1 MCGIVGIL
9 GSKQLNQEL
18 YDGLTVLQ
26 HRGQD
31 AAGIATSEGNRVY
44 QCKGNGLVRDVFQ
57 NRHMQRMQGDMGIAH
72 VRYPTAGSLSAAEA
86 QPFYVN
92 SPYGLSLGHNGNLT
106 NAEVLKREL
115 YIDDRR
121 HINTN
126 SDSEILLNVLAHEL
140 IHSGQMQLSPK
151 DIFNAVRGVHR
162 RCKGAYAAVAMI
174 CGMGILAFR
183 DPHGIRP
190 LVYGVKETDQ
200 GMQYMVASESV
211 ALDVLGYE
219 LVRDIKPG
227 EAILIDSDRQF
238 HSQICAD
245 ETSYTPCIFEYVY
258 FARPDSIIENV
269 YVQKA
274 RMRMGL
280 RLAQKILEQWPE
292 QDIDVVIPIP
302 DTSRTA
308 ALEMAH
314 VLGCKYREGF
324 IKNRY
329 IGRTFIMPG
338 QTERKKSVRQKLNPI
353 GLEYKDKNVLLVDDS
368 IVRGTTSKEIVQLA
382 REAGARNVYFAS
394 ASPPVRYQNV
404 YGIDMPA
411 ASELIAHGR
420 DVTDV
425 CAEIGADKL
434 FYQDIDD
441 LIWSVQKGNE
451 KIEQFETSVFT
462 GDYVTGVGHEYLRS
476 LEVVRSDASK
486 SKRDDEYTN
495 VDLINSV

>member
-72 VRYPTAGSLSAAEA
+72 VRYPTAGSSSSAEA

-126 SDSEILLNVLAHEL
+126 SDSEILLNILAHEL

-162 RCKGAYAAVAMI
+162 RCKGAYAVVAMI

-219 LVRDIKPG
+219 LVRDVKPG
-227 EAILIDSDRQF
+227 EAILIDNDRQF

-245 ETSYTPCIFEYVY
+245 ETNYTPCIFEYVY

-280 RLAQKILEQWPE
+280 RLAQKILEGWPE

-368 IVRGTTSKEIVQLA
+368 IVRGTTSKEIVQMA
-382 REAGARNVYFAS
+382 REAGAKNVYFAS

-411 ASELIAHGR
+411 ASELIAHGK
-420 DVTDV
+420 DVADV

-462 GDYVTGVGHEYLRS
+462 GDYVTGVGNEYLRS

-486 SKRDDEYTN
+486 SKQDDEYTN